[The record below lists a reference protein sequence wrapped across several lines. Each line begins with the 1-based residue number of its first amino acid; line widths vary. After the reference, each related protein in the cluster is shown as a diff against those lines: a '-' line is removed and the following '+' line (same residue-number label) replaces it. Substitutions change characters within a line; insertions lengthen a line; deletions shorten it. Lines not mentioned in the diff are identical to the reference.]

1 MRKTTGE
8 RANLQSQFSSPARV
22 DGSGFIG
29 PMLPGG
35 GSPSSLETLEDLV
48 AREEQ
53 RQLAEQEEQLRSIID
68 FQRRRESGGGLR
80 LA

>member
-1 MRKTTGE
+1 
-8 RANLQSQFSSPARV
+8 
-22 DGSGFIG
+22 
-29 PMLPGG
+29 MLPGD